1 MTTITE
7 NPLIVALE
15 KSNLDEQKS
24 VALKEKFNPVF
35 QIVEEWKQKSAAL
48 IITDISQKPEIAM
61 AKEAY
66 KSIKNIRIDIEKTRK
81 SLKEESLKEGKAI
94 DEIAKLLTGLVAPLE
109 EDLEQKAKFVEIY
122 EAKVKAE
129 RTANRVERASIYGE
143 VSAALVADMTDEIF
157 ESYLLGLR
165 IKFEEEA
172 KAFAEAEEA
181 RKLKEEQDTLHEKR
195 KEQLLQFWFIMTQE
209 EQTRNYGLITEL
221 EFLAVYNELE
231 DTLLEHEKEQE
242 RLRKEAETQR
252 LENDRLK
259 AEAEQQAKEN
269 AEKLRKQQEEA
280 ERKAKENADKLRQ
293 QQAEAK
299 AEQDR
304 LKAEAEQARLKAEE
318 ERNAEIERI
327 KKETESQRKKQQEE
341 FEKQRQEER
350 RIESERREALEKVRV
365 NSISIDKDVL
375 AKLEQKAIIY
385 DSLMKLGY
393 VTIEDIQ
400 NCQNGI
406 PKRIN

>member
-1 MTTITE
+1 MTTIIE

-48 IITDISQKPEIAM
+48 IITDVSQKPEIAM

-143 VSAALVADMTDEIF
+143 VSAALVSDMTDEIF

-181 RKLKEEQDTLHEKR
+181 RKLKDEQDALHEKR
-195 KEQLLQFWFIMTQE
+195 KEQLVPYWYLMSAQERLEYYGTMTQF
-209 EQTRNYGLITEL
+209 NFDGFLNNL
-221 EFLAVYNELE
+221 EIKVY
-231 DTLLEHEKEQE
+231 EHEANQE
-242 RLRKEAETQR
+242 RLRKEAEKQR
-252 LENDRLK
+252 LENERLK

-269 AEKLRKQQEEA
+269 AEKLKKQQEEA
-280 ERKAKENADKLRQ
+280 DRKAKEDAEKLRQ

-318 ERNAEIERI
+318 ERNAELERI
-327 KKETESQRKKQQEE
+327 KKETEAQKEKQREE

-350 RIESERREALEKVRV
+350 RIENERREALEKVRI

-375 AKLEQKAIIY
+375 SKLEQKAIIY
-385 DSLMKLGY
+385 DSLVKLGY
-393 VTIEDIQ
+393 VTVEDIQ